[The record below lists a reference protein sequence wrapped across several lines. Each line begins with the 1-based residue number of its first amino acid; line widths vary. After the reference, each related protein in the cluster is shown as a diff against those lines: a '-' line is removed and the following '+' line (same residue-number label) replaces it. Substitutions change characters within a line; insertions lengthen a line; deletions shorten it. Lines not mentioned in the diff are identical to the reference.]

1 METVIDL
8 RKKPDGATHY
18 APAGDERAFRWF
30 NMDKGQF
37 GASWMYGR
45 WDLFDRPS
53 NRDDMVE
60 IKVQWNGEGLPP
72 VGTVCDFS
80 TNFGRDMQQGCVL
93 FADYNVILMSGYT
106 LIELSNPGHGLRPIR
121 TPKQIAAD
129 ELQGGIDYVAR
140 VVAAF
145 RGSHDPSEKDKSL
158 ASWLHTHRVSKQ
170 VAP

>member
-8 RKKPDGATHY
+8 SKKPEGATHY

-45 WDLFDRPS
+45 WDLLDKPS

-72 VGTVCDFS
+72 VGTHVIVYDDGS
-80 TNFGRDMQQGCVL
+80 LVYGQGESGEVL
-93 FADYNVILMSGYT
+93 AHVDGCAVIRMSYGLGCFLPRCLRT
-106 LIELSNPGHGLRPIR
+106 PAQIEEENRIASAYAMCKIAPSLSN
-121 TPKQIAAD
+121 TDA
-129 ELQGGIDYVAR
+129 VALYDAGYR
-140 VVAAF
+140 
-145 RGSHDPSEKDKSL
+145 
-158 ASWLHTHRVSKQ
+158 KQ
-170 VAP
+170 VAQ